1 MVKILKLKII
11 KDKKRIQELE
21 LKNKNIEE
29 QINNVTLRGEDVQIS
44 SRIMA
49 DYEAETAEKREM
61 RELEMNTP
69 RGRVEV
75 MQLFVKGIA
84 KIGLT
89 PESVFRI
96 ADFAYKNYVE
106 SDYFR
111 EVLGKMR
118 LGLSQK
124 EISCLIFIFDEFYS
138 GFITR
143 EDYCNSL
150 HAYKV
155 GVENSHH
162 PYIQE
167 SIFKLAQMMHSD
179 KVNLIKF
186 YEDMES
192 KSKTKAGSSAVK
204 KTI

>member
-1 MVKILKLKII
+1 M
-11 KDKKRIQELE
+11 
-21 LKNKNIEE
+21 
-29 QINNVTLRGEDVQIS
+29 QIS

-49 DYEAETAEKREM
+49 DYEAETAEKKEM

-69 RGRVEV
+69 RGRVDV
-75 MQLFVKGIA
+75 MQLFVKGIT

-124 EISCLIFIFDEFYS
+124 
-138 GFITR
+138 
-143 EDYCNSL
+143 
-150 HAYKV
+150 
-155 GVENSHH
+155 
-162 PYIQE
+162 
-167 SIFKLAQMMHSD
+167 
-179 KVNLIKF
+179 
-186 YEDMES
+186 
-192 KSKTKAGSSAVK
+192 
-204 KTI
+204 